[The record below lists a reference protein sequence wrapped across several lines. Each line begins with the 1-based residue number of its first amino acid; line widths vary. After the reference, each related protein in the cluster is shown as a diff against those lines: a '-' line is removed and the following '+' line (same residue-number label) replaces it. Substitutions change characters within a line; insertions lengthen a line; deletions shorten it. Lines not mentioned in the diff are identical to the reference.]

1 MENET
6 QMYFA
11 TNPDAKHD
19 EHLINYQL
27 DEYLYNFILMLVF
40 FLKPELIMVPVS
52 CLRC

>member
-27 DEYLYNFILMLVF
+27 DELSLQFYTDAGVF
-40 FLKPELIMVPVS
+40 SKT
-52 CLRC
+52 

>member
-27 DEYLYNFILMLVF
+27 DELSLQFYTDAGV
-40 FLKPELIMVPVS
+40 FLKHELIMVPVS

>member
-27 DEYLYNFILMLVF
+27 EYQIEVLSKL
-40 FLKPELIMVPVS
+40 
-52 CLRC
+52 